1 MTKRIRIARAAILV
15 ALTIAFSFLG
25 MSITPSAYASSGAT
39 ASLQATAP
47 LDMTG
52 NWKLTYSNL
61 AGCCTRTYNVHFDK
75 TTANSSNGF
84 HYTGYYKP
92 GGDPHSPLLEIT
104 YTYTNTYSKTPLVA
118 ETFYGDRGQT
128 VVQLMEH
135 VVDSSGGY
143 FSLLSGYHVPGKLEI
158 QGVWANINQDRGTFT
173 LVKVP

>member
-1 MTKRIRIARAAILV
+1 MTKRIRIALAAILV

-25 MSITPSAYASSGAT
+25 MSITPSAYASSGAA

-61 AGCCTRTYNVHFDK
+61 AGCCTRTYTVHFDK

-92 GGDPHSPLLEIT
+92 GGDPYSPLLEST
-104 YTYTNTYSKTPLVA
+104 SVFTEPVVA
-118 ETFYGDRGQT
+118 ETFYADRGQT

-143 FSLLSGYHVPGKLEI
+143 FRLLSGYHVPGKLEI
-158 QGVWANINQDRGTFT
+158 QGVWINNDQDRGTFT
-173 LVKVP
+173 LVKLP